1 MRLNHF
7 WINFFLQEKSTCK
20 NSQKSFFQFPLPYA
34 YIKFSW
40 KIISVFILKASY
52 SANCVR
58 RNFHVP
64 DFHIFL
70 YQSKVKIFW
79 VFICENRFSYF
90 SVYFSICFQAKPWN
104 IKLTFKW
111 KWISTK
117 EFGCGTEWK
126 NQWKIEIL
134 GFFWFSN

>member
-40 KIISVFILKASY
+40 KIISAFILKASY

-64 DFHIFL
+64 DFHICL
-70 YQSKVKIFW
+70 YQSK
-79 VFICENRFSYF
+79 E
-90 SVYFSICFQAKPWN
+90 
-104 IKLTFKW
+104 
-111 KWISTK
+111 
-117 EFGCGTEWK
+117 EFF
-126 NQWKIEIL
+126 L
-134 GFFWFSN
+134 GFYLRKQIFVFQCLFFNMLSGETMKYKINVQMKMNLHKRIWVRNRMKKKSMEN